1 MKKPTSYTSS
11 FKILT
16 GYLLLI
22 LCICIIAGWVFDKV
36 FESQVIFNNQISGA
50 AKINRINNETH
61 PEEIPIFGSS
71 RAQGCYVPS
80 ILGNNFFN
88 YGIDGVSAN
97 ITNFFLENELN
108 KPKNTPIIINL
119 DFTGI
124 TAGHGDIG
132 NYIANYD
139 KTKHL
144 LPAAER
150 SIFYNVPFVRYFGK
164 YESYFKFYLNEKLN
178 ITKVTNHGGS
188 FEKNALTPKKFRE
201 LTTKRS
207 NTPSRFYLNAG
218 HTENLLKLL
227 KSSERKI
234 IVVVAPYHSSYFN
247 RFENPE
253 EASSFLNKIQ
263 QIRNVE
269 VVNFSR
275 MHFNDSL
282 YFDTSH
288 LNYEGAKLFSDS
300 LRQHLSHC
308 CGLD

>member
-22 LCICIIAGWVFDKV
+22 LCICIIAGWTFDKV

-50 AKINRINNETH
+50 AKINRIINETH

-80 ILGNNFFN
+80 VLGNDFFN

-97 ITNFFLENELN
+97 ITNFFLENELT
-108 KPKNTPIIINL
+108 KPKTTPIIINL
-119 DFTGI
+119 DLIGI
-124 TAGHGDIG
+124 TSGHGDIG
-132 NYIANYD
+132 NYIPNYN
-139 KTKHL
+139 KTQHL
-144 LPAAER
+144 LTADER
-150 SIFYNVPFVRYFGK
+150 SMFYNIPFVRYFGK

-178 ITKVTNHGGS
+178 LTKATDHGGS
-188 FEKNALTPKKFRE
+188 FEKNALTPNKFNQLVE
-201 LTTKRS
+201 KRS
-207 NTPSRFYLNAG
+207 NTPSRFNLSSG
-218 HTENLLKLL
+218 HTDKFMQLL
-227 KSSERKI
+227 KSSNRKI
-234 IVVVAPYHSSYFN
+234 ILVMAPYHSSYFD

-253 EASSFLNKIQ
+253 AAASFLSEMQKI
-263 QIRNVE
+263 NHVE
-269 VVNFSR
+269 IVNFSR
-275 MHFNDSL
+275 MHFDDSL

-288 LNYEGAKLFSDS
+288 LNYQGAKLFSDS